1 LIAVDTNILVY
12 AHREDSPF
20 HSPAAQRISELA
32 EGSAT
37 WSIPWPCV
45 HEFLAIVTHPRIYA
59 PPTPLLRALDQV
71 DAWLES
77 PTLVVLAESGD
88 HWPALRKILSRS
100 RIAGPQVHDARIVAL
115 CLQHG
120 VRELWSADRDF
131 NRFTGLTIV
140 NPLVMRGPI

>member
-20 HSPAAQRISELA
+20 HEPAAKRIAELA

-59 PPTPLLRALDQV
+59 PPTPLPRALDQV
-71 DAWLES
+71 DAWFES
-77 PTLVVLAESGD
+77 PTLVLLAESAD
-88 HWPALRKILSRS
+88 HWVTLRAILARG
-100 RIAGPQVHDARIVAL
+100 RIAGAQVHDARIAAL
-115 CLQHG
+115 CRQHG

-131 NRFTGLTIV
+131 NRVAGLAVV
-140 NPLVMRGPI
+140 NPLVGREPS